1 MLFQPNEIVGY
12 LHEKGEGR
20 VISFDPKK
28 GYLIQDEFGFERYC
42 QAKDL
47 IKIYGR
53 DYVVDEELLEQ
64 QTKVKNGSTHQ
75 SKQKKVKKHV
85 SDWEIDLHIE
95 NLIESERFLSN
106 AQILHIQLKAFQSF
120 LRKAKMK
127 KVKKI
132 IVIHGVG
139 EGVLKEEIRSYLTK
153 QDDTRFY
160 DGDYSKYGYGAT
172 AIELI

>member
-12 LHEKGEGR
+12 LHEKGEGK

-28 GYLIQDEFGFERYC
+28 GYLIQDEFGFERFC
-42 QAKDL
+42 QPADL
-47 IKIYGR
+47 IKIYGKN
-53 DYVVDEELLEQ
+53 YTVDDALLAEHS
-64 QTKVKNGSTHQ
+64 KVKNSP
-75 SKQKKVKKHV
+75 KQNINQNKDKTNF

-106 AQILHIQLKAFQSF
+106 AQILDIQLKAFQAF

-127 KVKKI
+127 KIKKI

-153 QDDTRFY
+153 QDVTRFY

-172 AIELI
+172 AIELF